1 MLMSRASLRPRTPG
15 CSAGRAPGEEAAA
28 TAVRGRENT
37 RGQEK
42 REAGRLRRLRLPGRG
57 NDRGAS
63 AVELA
68 ILAPGLILVSMLII
82 QFAIWQD
89 GSHAALAAAQEGDRT
104 AREVEF
110 SDPGGWKQTAAQV
123 ALSYY
128 RGLDTSVLGHVS
140 VTGLTYQPGANTVS
154 VTVSG
159 ELSSIIPLPIHET
172 VSGPVECFRTA
183 QSAGTD
189 C

>member
-1 MLMSRASLRPRTPG
+1 MLFSPASFRTRPSGRSACHGPG
-15 CSAGRAPGEEAAA
+15 SEAEA
-28 TAVRGRENT
+28 TAKRGRENT

-42 REAGRLRRLRLPGRG
+42 RAAGRLRRLRLLGRG

-68 ILAPGLILVSMLII
+68 ILAPGLIFVSMLIV
-82 QFAIWQD
+82 QFAIWLD
-89 GSHAALAAAQEGDRT
+89 GTHAALAAAQEGERT
-104 AREVEF
+104 AAEMEF
-110 SDPGGWKQTAAQV
+110 TNQATWGQTASQV

-128 RGLDTSVLGHVS
+128 HGLDTSVLAQVS
-140 VTGLTYQPGANTVS
+140 VSQLKYNIDANTVS

-159 ELSSIIPLPIHET
+159 QLSGIFPLKISET
-172 VSGPVECFRTA
+172 ASGPVECFRTE
-183 QSAGTD
+183 QSEGTD